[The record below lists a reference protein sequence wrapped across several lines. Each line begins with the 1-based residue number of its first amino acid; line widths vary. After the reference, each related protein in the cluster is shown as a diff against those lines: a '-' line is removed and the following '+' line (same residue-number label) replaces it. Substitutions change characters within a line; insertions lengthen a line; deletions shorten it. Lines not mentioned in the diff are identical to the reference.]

1 MTAIANSARVS
12 RITVS
17 TIKCNIFTVTVLL
30 FVLFVMVTGS
40 SAKNWDKSQFYSAQ
54 LLDDGHTV
62 LFTYT
67 DASYVVAGGSLMSF
81 GGGSS
86 QYTKDSKFIGL
97 YHMDRKKTVVIRK
110 FGKEPGTKGRG
121 NFLIRSRTRGRK
133 AYVIRQSR
141 HRREESLPGERYL
154 LDVDKKALTLIP
166 IEKEMADLG
175 MIDWKPMRL
184 AHGDGSFVLLAYS
197 SDQKAG
203 YNLGHVWLRSGS
215 GQYQLLTQFGS
226 CSATLDGN
234 VFYYDHSRRT
244 RHVLNLETEQTRTI
258 SNREYSDRV
267 PGNLCYGK
275 YCTDLSIGVSSD
287 GKGLELSRKIDG
299 KWQDEPF
306 PIDMSPLR

>member
-1 MTAIANSARVS
+1 MVAVFLFVGFVLS
-12 RITVS
+12 TVS
-17 TIKCNIFTVTVLL
+17 W
-30 FVLFVMVTGS
+30 
-40 SAKNWDKSQFYSAQ
+40 AKSWDKSRFYSAE

-67 DASYVVAGGSLMSF
+67 DASYVMAGGSLMSF

-86 QYTKDSKFIGL
+86 QYTKDRKFIGL

-121 NFLIRSRTRGRK
+121 NFLIRRTRGRK
-133 AYVIRQSR
+133 AFVIRESR
-141 HRREESLPGERYL
+141 HRRGESLPGERYL

-166 IEKEMADLG
+166 IEKEMADLE
-175 MIDWKPMRL
+175 MVDWKPMRL

-197 SDQKAG
+197 SEQKAG
-203 YNLGHVWLRSGS
+203 YNLGYVWLRSGR
-215 GQYQLLTQFGS
+215 GQYQLLTQYGS

-244 RHVLNLETEQTRTI
+244 RHVLNLKTRQTRTI
-258 SNREYSDRV
+258 SNREYADRV

-275 YCTDLSIGVSSD
+275 YCPDLSIRVRSD

-299 KWQDEPF
+299 KWQDESF
-306 PIDMSPLR
+306 PIDVSPLRF